1 MEAKDLE
8 RRLAELR
15 TRLARLSP
23 PCQEQALDAFADVLT
38 VLELPRDKD
47 GPVNIL
53 VTLEHESNIEYP
65 SG

>member
-1 MEAKDLE
+1 MEVKDLE

-15 TRLARLSP
+15 TRLAKLSP
-23 PCQEQALDAFADVLT
+23 PCQEQALDAFAEVLT
-38 VLELPRDKD
+38 VLELPRDEN
-47 GPVNIL
+47 GPVKLL